1 MDVLDDHTAGLL
13 EAVTNDLHMFGAL
26 YSLDDYFD
34 ESAGR
39 GGLGYRR
46 KCAPWLTGGEC
57 VRLACICQ
65 LRRIAILR
73 LEVQEKQLFNQKNS
87 RVHR

>member
-1 MDVLDDHTAGLL
+1 MDVLDGHTADFL
-13 EAVTNDLHMFGAL
+13 EAVTSDLHVFGAL

-57 VRLACICQ
+57 DRPACICQ
-65 LRRIAILR
+65 LCRIAIFR
-73 LEVQEKQLFNQKNS
+73 LEV
-87 RVHR
+87 